1 MSPENRLIS
10 FFVGFHIPF
19 FHVPMLLLW
28 WLSIVSAAITF
39 TCSTIGLGLEVAKVV
54 ETGKFRGCLI
64 GIIIGTV
71 TETRRWGGDFRLL
84 ETLPLLTPTPSSSLK
99 FRMQCFFVAP
109 FREITEET

>member
-1 MSPENRLIS
+1 MVKRTHAI
-10 FFVGFHIPF
+10 HIPNF
-19 FHVPMLLLW
+19 DQLW
-28 WLSIVSAAITF
+28 WLSIVSAAISF
-39 TCSTIGLGLEVAKVV
+39 TCSTIGLGLEAAKVV

-99 FRMQCFFVAP
+99 FR
-109 FREITEET
+109 ETTEETSR